1 MGFECSP
8 PAEDIRQECSPPA
21 ALDRQLLEKFFNPC
35 SVAIIGASTNT
46 SAMAG
51 RVWVNLDRTGYQ
63 GRMHLVNP
71 NRDRI
76 GDHRSYSSLADID
89 DDIDAAV
96 VVVPARLVPEAVE
109 QCAARGIP
117 AITVCAAGFSELGE
131 DGTRL
136 QREFAATA
144 TAAGARMIGPN
155 CIGALSVADGYV
167 PVPTYNITYRYT
179 PGTVT
184 LVSHSGGMAVN
195 LFNRAQGRSIGIRAL
210 VTLGNEADIDMAE
223 IVDALVDDEKT
234 QVITL
239 FMERIG
245 DGDRFLRAARR
256 AHAAG
261 KPIVALKAGH
271 SPVGRRAVES
281 HTGALAGEPE
291 VYSGVLRQAGVVEAT
306 NLDELLNVSHL
317 LATMPRPV
325 GRRVG
330 VFTVSGG
337 EASYFAD
344 RATPKGLEFPMPTH
358 RTVARLREL
367 MRFAAPG
374 NPFDATGQII
384 GDPEYVRSVA
394 DTFCGDENFDALA
407 VVTATWGTHDADQLL
422 PSLIDAAEASP
433 KPAVICSWSAR
444 HLTERS
450 HELLDEAK
458 VPVYETS
465 DEGVDALAG
474 LMRWHHDTA
483 HVGPDSR
490 RRAPATSPPAIGGVL
505 DERQSKCLL
514 ADAGV
519 PVVDEI
525 VVDSASAAAEAIAS
539 YGGDAVVKLLT
550 PGVVHKAELG
560 LVRVGVDTL
569 EIEAVI
575 AELDAAAAAHGLRRD
590 GYLVARRHRGVEMIV
605 GGTVDPTFGP
615 VLMLGIGGVLAEH
628 ERDVRFLACPVTP
641 AEVDE
646 ALRSLRSW
654 LVLAG
659 LRGARP
665 DVRSFAKVVSAVGA
679 FIDAGRDWLEAV
691 DLNPVIVDESGA
703 VAVDATVVVRK
714 ATGL

>member
-1 MGFECSP
+1 MTEPHSP
-8 PAEDIRQECSPPA
+8 PPQ
-21 ALDRQLLEKFFNPC
+21 LDRPLLERFFNPR

-76 GDHRSYSSLADID
+76 GDHRSYPSLDAID
-89 DDIDAAV
+89 DDLDAAV

-109 QCAARGIP
+109 QCANRGIP
-117 AITVCAAGFSELGE
+117 AITVCAAGFTELGD
-131 DGTRL
+131 DGARL
-136 QREFAATA
+136 QRDFVAA
-144 TAAGARMIGPN
+144 AAGGARMIGPN
-155 CIGALSVADGYV
+155 CIGVLNVADGYV

-195 LFNRAQGRSIGIRAL
+195 LFNRAQGRNIGVRAL

-223 IVDALVDDEKT
+223 MVDALVDDEKT

-239 FMERIG
+239 FMEHIG

-261 KPIVALKAGH
+261 KPIVALKVGC

-306 NLDELLNVSHL
+306 SLDELLNTSHL

-358 RTVARLREL
+358 QTVARLREL
-367 MRFAAPG
+367 MRFATPG

-394 DTFCGDENFDALA
+394 DTFCNDEHFDALA
-407 VVTATWGTHDADQLL
+407 VVTATWGAHDADQLL
-422 PSLIDAAEASP
+422 PSLVAAAETSP

-444 HLTERS
+444 NLTERS

-474 LMRWHHDTA
+474 LIRWHHDTA
-483 HVGPDSR
+483 HVGPAER
-490 RRAPATSPPAIGGVL
+490 RREPAADRPAIGGVL
-505 DERQSKCLL
+505 DEHRSKCLL
-514 ADAGV
+514 AGAGV
-519 PVVDEI
+519 PVVEET
-525 VVDSASAAAEAIAS
+525 VVHEARAASEAIAR
-539 YGGDAVVKLLT
+539 YGGDAVVKLLS
-550 PGVVHKAELG
+550 PEVVHKAELG
-560 LVRVGVDTL
+560 LVRVGVDTH
-569 EIEAVI
+569 EIKAVI
-575 AELDAAAAAHGLRRD
+575 EELDATAAEHGLRRD
-590 GYLVARRHRGVEMIV
+590 GYLLARRHRGVEMIV

-615 VLMLGIGGVLAEH
+615 VVMVGIGGVLAEH

-646 ALRSLRSW
+646 ALHSLRSW
-654 LVLAG
+654 PVLAG
-659 LRGARP
+659 LRGAKP
-665 DVRSFAKVVSAVGA
+665 DVQSLAEVVLAVSV

-691 DLNPVIVDESGA
+691 DLNPVIVDSCGA
-703 VAVDATVVVRK
+703 VTVDATVVVNDAR
-714 ATGL
+714 GR